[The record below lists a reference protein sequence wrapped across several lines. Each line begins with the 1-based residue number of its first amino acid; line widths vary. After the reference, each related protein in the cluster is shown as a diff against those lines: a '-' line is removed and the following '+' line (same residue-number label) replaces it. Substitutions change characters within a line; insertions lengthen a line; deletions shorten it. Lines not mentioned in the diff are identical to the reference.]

1 MKKLYFIC
9 NLHSGKAALSGSL
22 AIIIDL
28 FTANGYEVTVH
39 PGSAEL
45 CEKRRA
51 FDSLRIINGDCGKYA
66 PVELVASGAC
76 VPVFCGRLHPP
87 R

>member
-22 AIIIDL
+22 AKIIDL

-39 PGSAEL
+39 PTQMQETAVKKQNL
-45 CEKRRA
+45 PA
-51 FDSLRIINGDCGKYA
+51 NPA
-66 PVELVASGAC
+66 PMI
-76 VPVFCGRLHPP
+76 
-87 R
+87 